1 MLWLSLFL
9 TMAAG
14 NLPVSSRPVTG
25 SVSQRIVLTP
35 EKMRLL
41 MNADV
46 CYTMRSYVFEAE
58 NGNAPKLVSQSTCTP
73 AKQGTLRV
81 SKPGKAR
88 LMPL

>member
-14 NLPVSSRPVTG
+14 NLPVASQPVTVK
-25 SVSQRIVLTP
+25 SSPRIVFTP
-35 EKMRLL
+35 EKMRLF

-58 NGNAPKLVSQSTCTP
+58 DGNAPELVSQSTCTP
-73 AKQGTLRV
+73 ANQGTLRV